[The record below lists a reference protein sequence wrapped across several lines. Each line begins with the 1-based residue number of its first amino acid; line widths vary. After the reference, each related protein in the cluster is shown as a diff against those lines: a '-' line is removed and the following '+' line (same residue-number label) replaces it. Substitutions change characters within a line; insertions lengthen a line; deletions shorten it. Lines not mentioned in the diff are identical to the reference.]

1 MMGVGIADTE
11 LALTWDA
18 EDLIFN
24 SDSATNQLSKLR
36 WREGD
41 KLLHRNAWKAIHFS
55 LWASISSIRAR
66 DRLDGLCKNHSVLT
80 LHDSRTYMPSN

>member
-1 MMGVGIADTE
+1 MGVGIADTE

-55 LWASISSIRAR
+55 LWASISSVRAR
-66 DRLDGLCKNHSVLT
+66 DRLDPGLTCPLINSCL
-80 LHDSRTYMPSN
+80 LPDPLMQS